1 MKRLLSWLALPAIA
15 AAILSSYVQ
24 TYYLGKREGRE
35 ATGAYLQAA
44 YDREAELRT
53 VILLQR
59 VQLQRSRLAECAE
72 GVR

>member
-1 MKRLLSWLALPAIA
+1 MRRLLSWLWPPVIV

-24 TYYLGKREGRE
+24 TYYLGKRDGRE
-35 ATGAYLQAA
+35 ATGVYLQAA

-59 VQLQRSRLAECAE
+59 VQLQRSRLAECAQ
-72 GVR
+72 